1 MTTAAEVLRD
11 AFRRST
17 WASLRLLDHLEAL
30 DPAAYEEGIPGTF
43 GPVLA
48 TLTHLADADDRYL
61 QRLERPM
68 LPPYEEADPQPI
80 GVLRGRISDSD
91 RRWHAVLDRLEAGDL
106 HARIERGSAFEDRA
120 IDPGETLLLLQ
131 ALHHADDH
139 RAQACST
146 LGALGLEVP
155 DLDVWT
161 YWAEERS
168 G

>member
-1 MTTAAEVLRD
+1 MTTPADVLRD
-11 AFRRST
+11 AFRRSS
-17 WASLRLLDHLEAL
+17 WATQRLLDHLETL
-30 DPAAYEEGIPGTF
+30 DPGSYAVGVPGTF

-48 TLTHLADADDRYL
+48 TMTHLVDADDRYL
-61 QRLERPM
+61 QRLEQPV

-80 GVLRGRISDSD
+80 DVLRARAADADG
-91 RRWHAVLDRLEAGDL
+91 RWHAALDRLEAGEL
-106 HARIERGSAFEDRA
+106 QARIERSAALGDTA
-120 IDPGETLLLLQ
+120 VDPAETLLLLQ

-139 RAQACST
+139 RAQVCST
-146 LGALGLEVP
+146 LGALGLDVP